1 MSLKIE
7 KKNEGTKDTVFL
19 TGRLDT
25 ASNVGQLLFTALEG
39 YGQHQIDGFLIGGL
53 VLLIGH
59 LLFQALVI
67 G

>member
-1 MSLKIE
+1 MVGVHGVAHAAVKP
-7 KKNEGTKDTVFL
+7 FPQ
-19 TGRLDT
+19 GRG
-25 ASNVGQLLFTALEG
+25 NVGQLLFAATES
-39 YGQHQIDGFLIGGL
+39 YGQHQINGFLIGGL